1 MSEWYNNNYNN
12 NNYSDN
18 NKKEK
23 NHFVHNTICAAN
35 FNMSYKAAASKIL
48 EELN

>member
-1 MSEWYNNNYNN
+1 MKKGELAP
-12 NNYSDN
+12 DGLAEI